1 MTFRAKYKN
10 ILLDLDGTL
19 TDPAEGITKS
29 IAYALESMG
38 ILVED
43 LNDLKRFIG
52 PPLKDTFITAYGFD
66 ESAAFQAVAKYRE
79 RFAAVGLYENQ
90 LFEGIPSLLESLKLE
105 GYDLFLA
112 TSKPEIFAI
121 KILQH
126 FQLDSF
132 FSFIGGAALDESR
145 PSKGHVID
153 YVMKESNLNRVE
165 KCVMI
170 GDREHDVLG
179 AKWFNMSSV
188 GVLYGFGD
196 REELEQAGADYIV
209 DSIPEL
215 ERLLRS

>member
-1 MTFRAKYKN
+1 MMFSAKYKN

-52 PPLKDTFITAYGFD
+52 PPLKDTFIIEYGFD
-66 ESAAFQAVAKYRE
+66 ESAAFQAVSKYRE

-112 TSKPEIFAI
+112 TSKPEVFAI

-153 YVMKESNLNRVE
+153 YVMKESNLTLVE

-179 AKWFNMSSV
+179 AKRFNMSSV

-215 ERLLRS
+215 ERLLMG